1 MKQQFER
8 SPSESYFWPVV
19 LAVVLHVLIFAML
32 FVSWAFAP
40 ELPPSKPIVQATLY
54 QLKSKS
60 QATTQTNQKIAGEAK
75 KTASKQYEVEQ
86 LEQKKLEQQKLEQQ
100 KLEQQQVAAAKAA
113 EQKKADE
120 ARKAEAQKAAEAK
133 KADEAKKA
141 AEAKAAEQKKQADI
155 AKKRAEDEAKKKAA
169 EDAKK
174 KAAED
179 AKKKAA
185 EEAKKKAAAEA
196 AKKKAAVEAAKKK
209 AAEDAKKKAA
219 EDAKKKAAE
228 EAKKKAA
235 AEAAK
240 KKAAVEAAKKKAA
253 AAAAAARKA
262 AEDKKAQ
269 ALAELLSDTT
279 ERQQALAD
287 EVGSEV
293 TGSLD
298 DLIVNLVSQ
307 QWRRPPSARN
317 GMSVEVLIEMLPDG
331 TITNASVSRSS
342 GDKPF
347 DSSAV
352 AAVRNVGRIPEMQ
365 QLPRATFD
373 SLYRQRRIIFKPED
387 LSL

>member
-1 MKQQFER
+1 SLDGGGIQR
-8 SPSESYFWPVV
+8 V
-19 LAVVLHVLIFAML
+19 AVCHHKPGQKGPPPGGPPPPPPPPPPPKTPPPPPP
-32 FVSWAFAP
+32 AP
-40 ELPPSKPIVQATLY
+40 P
-54 QLKSKS
+54 
-60 QATTQTNQKIAGEAK
+60 
-75 KTASKQYEVEQ
+75 
-86 LEQKKLEQQKLEQQ
+86 
-100 KLEQQQVAAAKAA
+100 
-113 EQKKADE
+113 
-120 ARKAEAQKAAEAK
+120 
-133 KADEAKKA
+133 
-141 AEAKAAEQKKQADI
+141 
-155 AKKRAEDEAKKKAA
+155 
-169 EDAKK
+169 
-174 KAAED
+174 
-179 AKKKAA
+179 
-185 EEAKKKAAAEA
+185 
-196 AKKKAAVEAAKKK
+196 
-209 AAEDAKKKAA
+209 
-219 EDAKKKAAE
+219 
-228 EAKKKAA
+228 
-235 AEAAK
+235 
-240 KKAAVEAAKKKAA
+240 
-253 AAAAAARKA
+253 RKA

>member
-141 AEAKAAEQKKQADI
+141 AEAKAAEQKKQAD
-155 AKKRAEDEAKKKAA
+155 
-169 EDAKK
+169 
-174 KAAED
+174 
-179 AKKKAA
+179 
-185 EEAKKKAAAEA
+185 
-196 AKKKAAVEAAKKK
+196 
-209 AAEDAKKKAA
+209 KKKAA